1 MTLNKSH
8 RRHIAKRGFSD
19 EQIDQLARD
28 GIVQSLTAEQIQQHW
43 LEPFPRM
50 TGNTGGALLLTFN
63 ETTRS
68 LRPDVPP
75 LDKDGKPSKYLYQY
89 GGKDPKG
96 THTQPWHPSQPA
108 VAATEGLFDALVAT
122 YLIGVPTAAATAPS
136 HIGRSRFEP
145 SVRCYFSDADVPYH
159 HATLLETVVKQC
171 RSQGLKLAHLP
182 RNPAANYA
190 YTSDKIPE
198 ECKWGAEEWCRE
210 WLDTGKDPRAELQT
224 IVAAAR
230 EPVPYLRH
238 IIDEYYE
245 VGIRYPTHDHI
256 LRHFA
261 GAIAEASS
269 DPLQHQSLRDR
280 LCEKCKTPKKWV
292 DSIVEQ
298 RLKDNRDL
306 SPEQIAEAEAALAQI
321 RQETAAER
329 DQSRTFEILG
339 WNTDRNRIHYRSA
352 TTGQVATFKLG
363 NQADLLPVAGARWI
377 DRFYGRKDGID
388 WMALQ
393 GDLCEMADAAG
404 IFNDKRKR
412 GRGVFIDNDRV
423 VVHLGDRLEVDGVI
437 TPIIDFKSNYIYE
450 LLPALEFDPSV
461 EPLTDDE
468 GRRILKLAQRCGW
481 NQPDDH
487 LWFAGWIVSALIC
500 GILPKRPQL
509 QIKVHHSGGKT
520 ETLNQFVL
528 PLLGGMAVE
537 ATGSSEAFI
546 RQKMGSDRRP
556 VVIDESEQG
565 DDNGRSRQAHLKLAR
580 YAFDGVTVGRGTQG
594 QEAVEFEMYSSFC
607 MAGINAEIAD
617 LQTKERF
624 FELSRTRLPEEQ
636 WRAFVRERDAL
647 ITPKTGQRLL
657 RRTIDNLQTLFL
669 NRNLFGWIADAYGF
683 NERQTEK
690 VSLILACAYSLTGAA
705 VPSRSNP
712 TGNSLLFQNVRQWL
726 RDNGFPSQQ
735 ALLNSST
742 EPDLNESRKCLDHL
756 LCHEVPWQ
764 ERRDVDDLTPISS
777 RITVSELLDVVRP
790 SGRPVPEGTRREAE
804 KALGRLGIKLL
815 TWDGETGR
823 SRLTIAIANQCEA
836 TGKVFGRSQWKNGAY
851 TQRLMELKC
860 EPAVVKPSK
869 TFQFSGAGGPKRAV
883 LLPITA
889 VFPDADAVSD
899 A

>member
-1 MTLNKSH
+1 MTLNDSH
-8 RRHIAKRGFSD
+8 RQHIAKRGFSA

-28 GIVQSLTAEQIQQHW
+28 GIVQTLTAKQIQQHW
-43 LEPFPRM
+43 LELFPRM

-75 LDKDGKPSKYLYQY
+75 PDEDGKPSKYLYQY
-89 GGKDPKG
+89 GGKAPKG
-96 THTQPWHPSQPA
+96 THTQPWHPSEPA

-122 YLIGVPTAAATAPS
+122 HLIGVPTAAATAPS

-159 HATLLETVVKQC
+159 HAVLLETVVKQC

-210 WLDTGKDPRAELQT
+210 WLATGKDPRTELQT

-230 EPVPYLRH
+230 EPLPYLRQ
-238 IIDEYYE
+238 IISEYCE
-245 VGIRYPTHDHI
+245 VGIRYPTHEHI

-269 DPLQHQSLRDR
+269 DPLHQQSLRDL
-280 LCEKCKTPKKWV
+280 LCEKCKAPKKWV
-292 DSIVEQ
+292 DGIVEQ
-298 RLKDNRDL
+298 RLQKILDL
-306 SPEQIAEAEAALAQI
+306 SPEQEAAAEAALAQLK
-321 RQETAAER
+321 QEMADER

-377 DRFYGRKDGID
+377 DRFYGRENSID

-404 IFNDKRKR
+404 IFDDKRKR

-450 LLPALEFDPSV
+450 LLPALEFDPAV
-461 EPLTDDE
+461 KPLTDDE
-468 GRRILKLAQRCGW
+468 GGRILMLAQRCGW

-500 GILPKRPQL
+500 GVLLKRPHV

-520 ETLNQFVL
+520 ELLDGIVV
-528 PLLGGMAVE
+528 PLLGGMAVV
-537 ATGSSEAFI
+537 ATGSSEAFV
-546 RQKMGSDRRP
+546 RQKMGCDRRP

-580 YAFDGVTVGRGTQG
+580 YAFDGTAVGRGTQG
-594 QEAVEFEMYSSFC
+594 QEAFEFEIYSSFC
-607 MAGINAEIAD
+607 MAGINAEIPD

-636 WRAFVRERDAL
+636 WQAFVQARDEL
-647 ITPKTGQRLL
+647 ITPETGQRLL
-657 RRTIDNLQTLFL
+657 RRTINNIRTLSFHA
-669 NRNLFGWIADAYGF
+669 RFFSWVASAYGITG
-683 NERQTEK
+683 RQNQK
-690 VSLILACAYSLTGAA
+690 VSLMLACAFSLTGGEI
-705 VPSRSNP
+705 PSRAKT
-712 TGNSLLFQNVRQWL
+712 TGNSLLFQDIRRWL

-735 ALLNSST
+735 ALLSSST
-742 EPDLNESRKCLDHL
+742 EPDLNESRKCLDHM

-764 ERRDVDDLTPISS
+764 ERREVDDLTPTSS
-777 RITVSELLDVVRP
+777 RITVTELLDMVRP

-804 KALGRLGIKLL
+804 KALGRLGIRLVA
-815 TWDGETGR
+815 WDGEMGR
-823 SRLTIAIANQCEA
+823 PRLTIAIANQCEA
-836 TGKVFGRSQWKNGAY
+836 TSKVFGRSQWKNGAY
-851 TQRLMELKC
+851 SERLMELKYQ
-860 EPAVVKPSK
+860 PAVVKPPK